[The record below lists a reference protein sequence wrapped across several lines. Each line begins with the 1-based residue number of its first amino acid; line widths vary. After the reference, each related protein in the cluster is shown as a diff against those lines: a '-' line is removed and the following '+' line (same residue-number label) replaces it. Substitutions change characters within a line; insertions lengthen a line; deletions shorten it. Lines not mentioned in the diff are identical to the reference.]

1 MKRYKITNVVYDDV
15 QVTVTLKNAEIC
27 NLSKNDFS
35 SKLKVGDTFGIMYDN
50 IHGIVPVGYVYHG
63 MIECA
68 MPGLMKW
75 NDRMRYKALAR
86 KTVANKG
93 WGFIS
98 PTGKLIKSAVV
109 AERGR

>member
-1 MKRYKITNVVYDDV
+1 MKRYKIVNVIYDDM
-15 QVTVTLKNAEIC
+15 QVTVTLNKAGDFR
-27 NLSKNDFS
+27 LAAGAFS
-35 SKLKVGDTFGIMYDN
+35 SKLKIGDTFGIMYDN
-50 IHGIVPVGYVYHG
+50 IHGIVPVGYVYRG

-75 NDRMRYKALAR
+75 NDRIRYKALAR